1 MRLLHAKEFT
11 FKDFVGGSVPDY
23 AIISHRWS
31 DDEPSHQDFLEY
43 KEPDQIE
50 SGQGRGWKKIRQAA
64 WWALHCNIEW
74 LWIDTIC
81 INKESSSE
89 LTEAI
94 NSMYT
99 WYSAAKVCF
108 VMLPDVHSLKS
119 YTCGRSD
126 SRTFYARD
134 ERLKYRHY
142 DKPYFDKISAFSR
155 TPQPFYEEEFIESCW
170 FGRSW

>member
-1 MRLLHAKEFT
+1 MRLLHAKDLT
-11 FKDFVGGSVPDY
+11 FKDFVGRSIPDY
-23 AIISHRWS
+23 AIISHRWG
-31 DDEPSHQDFLEY
+31 DDELSYQDFLNGR
-43 KEPDQIE
+43 
-50 SGQGRGWKKIRQAA
+50 SGRQGHGWKKIGQAA

-81 INKESSSE
+81 INKESSAE

-108 VMLPDVHSLKS
+108 VFLPDVHSLES
-119 YTCGRSD
+119 CTCGMSD
-126 SRTFYARD
+126 SSTFYAGVK
-134 ERLKYRHY
+134 RLDYRHY

-155 TPQPFYEEEFIESCW
+155 TPQPFYEEEFIGSCW
-170 FGRSW
+170 FERSW